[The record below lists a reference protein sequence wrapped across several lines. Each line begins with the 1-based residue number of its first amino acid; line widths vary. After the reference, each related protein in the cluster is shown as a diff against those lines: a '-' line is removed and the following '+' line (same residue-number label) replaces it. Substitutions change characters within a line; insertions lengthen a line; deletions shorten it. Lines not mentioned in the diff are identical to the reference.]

1 MAAMAFVELVP
12 VELVQTLYNHS
23 NRSFHA
29 NFKIIL
35 LFELIQIHRQF
46 KQIWCTHITDLHYL
60 CFLLGLCKKW
70 SVHRRFIFI
79 GSLYQIVFSLEQPID
94 SYVSSLTNRHCYP
107 LLYRGK
113 NTIHTRR

>member
-35 LFELIQIHRQF
+35 LFQLIQIHRQF

-70 SVHRRFIFI
+70 SVHR
-79 GSLYQIVFSLEQPID
+79 IVFSVHFYRFI
-94 SYVSSLTNRHCYP
+94 VSDCIFARATNR
-107 LLYRGK
+107 
-113 NTIHTRR
+113 